1 MNCNNSNSTSESTQ
15 NNSQKTGFNA
25 NDTANSM
32 GWSKEQ
38 LEILQQ
44 CHEEKIAN
52 EEMYNS
58 LPEPHKFSC
67 NCVECN

>member
-1 MNCNNSNSTSESTQ
+1 MVQQ
-15 NNSQKTGFNA
+15 NNTGTSISNVQKTPFYA
-25 NDTANSM
+25 NGTTNSM

-52 EEMYNS
+52 EAYSDS
-58 LPEPHKFSC
+58 LPEPHVMSC
-67 NCVECN
+67 NCVECS